1 LIYVILALYLC
12 LDLLM
17 DSNSEHIRK
26 KLLDI
31 RRKLLDLSKRNRLLN
46 YRHNKSAV
54 RVIDEQPR
62 QVFDYLVRS
71 AKPMTFIP
79 LEPTDEEDD
88 YPPGNDGAQR
98 PSTSVEVAEHVGVD
112 LSDDLPEPNE
122 SEEEVPERHRDNKL
136 QTKLFVEILEARLR
150 RMASK
155 ARTIIEETGK
165 NQLYLVLGFL
175 EWKERNDSSRE
186 FEAPL
191 IMIPVELKKK
201 ERRSQKAR
209 CYEYTIQY
217 TGEDL
222 IPNLSL
228 REKLV
233 RDFNLILPDFEDEHV
248 IAGEDVE
255 NDLDPE
261 AYFEAARDMISN
273 MEGWEVRR
281 KIVLGFF
288 SFSKLMMYLD
298 LDPSKWPNGALE
310 NNQHIHRLFGLEESS
325 YSDGTDLTE
334 DDHDPES
341 FPLILDADSSQT
353 EAIRDAMNGRDMII
367 QGPPGTGKSQTI
379 TNLIACFLNAGKS
392 VLFLAEKM
400 AALNIV
406 HRNLEKV
413 RLADFC
419 LEIHSH
425 KVDKRQV
432 RDSLRKRN
440 DLNTRNVGGISEIA
454 QLKALKESLGKYIL
468 AITKPV
474 GPKGETVYEVLGKSE
489 NLRSRLTNPS
499 GLTIQESDSI
509 GELEMQEALSLLDSL
524 SRQYKEIGAPR
535 KNIWCGFEAVTLIHG
550 DENKVAEYLE
560 AARVAL
566 ARILKTVE
574 TCYSALNVEADSK
587 EITAVGL
594 EAMCEFAK
602 HVPPSDIQCDLA
614 AKVFQ
619 TGDKRIWEHARA
631 FQQLIHDYLKMT
643 TDAGEIFSN
652 PDAIST
658 DDAAALCKQLDGLV
672 EWGITTID
680 KLLAESLYRT
690 CDKLR
695 TELQQC
701 SDLVQEELPAVFS
714 YLENVADLD
723 RIEAIIRLFH
733 AMPEE
738 IERIDVSRLLS
749 SSVRLLATELI
760 EESSR
765 LLSEREE
772 LGSVFALDDACEI
785 EELSTIRRVLRQKQK
800 SVLRWFH
807 RDYRQARNQLNAFLR
822 DPSLI
827 KNRALA
833 DLTERL
839 EHLLRDEQEFGQKR
853 EYNEMFG
860 EMFCGL
866 DTEWNRLRRVV
877 GWVANLIDA
886 TRSADEAKLL
896 VGRLCMSQLRS
907 SNETFSRI
915 VTSIRQTSETYASQM
930 KDLGCTQSLDD
941 LVSRKIL
948 SLRGECEKQRD
959 ICSAI
964 HDSSIADMLPEKC
977 DISAAKSALD
987 ALVESNRLRTQLNA
1001 DQQMK
1006 SMLGPS
1012 FAGANTNIDALVET
1026 VDWALQACQLNLP
1039 EELAAR
1045 LTAEDTETVI
1055 AEISKAAESMMQ
1067 NFELA
1072 KSNIGRLSQF
1082 GELDIQTFCGGTLEN
1097 IPIGD
1102 LEVKLAAAISQID
1115 RLPKWADYRR
1125 FVQKAVSLGLKEIV
1139 ELIESETVPAEEAC
1153 DLYLYALYDGLA
1165 RQQIRNSTEL
1175 ATFTRADYE
1184 AKRARF
1190 AMLDSQMLTFN
1201 REMIAGNACQ
1211 RHVPIGQRGA
1221 KVREWTDMC
1230 LLEKEFSRQRGLVP
1244 VRQLMNRAGNAI
1256 RALKP
1261 VLMMSPMSVA
1271 QFLEPGKHHFDVII
1285 MDEASQIQ
1293 PHDALGAIV
1302 RADQMIVVGDSKQL
1316 PPTTFFQIE
1325 MENPDDEQGEESI
1338 FDDTDANFSILDMCD
1353 AVSLPLTRLKWHYRS
1368 EHESLIAFSNS
1379 QWYDNELIIFPS
1391 PGTDSTKLG
1400 IVFHYVEKA
1409 TYAVGKNE
1417 VEANRVARQIIAH
1430 AKRFPEL
1437 SLGVGTFNLKQREI
1451 IEDRLDRLAREDS
1464 TAELAL
1470 EEFTRKHKDIEPL
1483 FIKNLENLQGDERD
1497 VIFISCTF
1505 GPDKDT
1511 GKVFQR
1517 FGPINGPNGWRRLN
1531 VLFTRAKKRMEVF
1544 SSMKHEDIIIGPGA
1558 EGRIALKKF
1567 LKYVESG
1574 MLPDLGHTTE
1584 RGPDSD
1590 FEVAVAKVIDGL
1602 GFQTKLQVGVSG
1614 YFIDIGVCHPNRTE
1628 EFILGVECDGAMYH
1642 SSRSARDRD
1651 RLREEVLLRRGWNI
1665 HRIWSTDWFKCRSDE
1680 IERLKNRLRELVE
1693 SDKHEVVCVEEPLP
1707 SYQIASS
1714 AEVCRWSD
1722 EELHDRIER
1731 YCRANISRSPED
1743 QRKDGFLNE
1752 EILTELVKKRP
1763 TDMGEFID
1771 CVSGKA
1777 RGNLDNDDVQYI
1789 HDIFEITKQAC

>member
-1 LIYVILALYLC
+1 
-12 LDLLM
+12 M
-17 DSNSEHIRK
+17 DSATDQIRK

-62 QVFDYLVRS
+62 QVFDYLVKS
-71 AKPMTFIP
+71 TKPMTFIP
-79 LEPTDEEDD
+79 LEPPDEAEED
-88 YPPGNDGAQR
+88 PPHDDSMENAPTVVD
-98 PSTSVEVAEHVGVD
+98 TVEHMGVN
-112 LSDDLPEPNE
+112 LSDDLPEPDAHA
-122 SEEEVPERHRDNKL
+122 EEVPEKHRDNKL
-136 QTKLFVEILEARLR
+136 QTKLFAEILEARLR

-155 ARTIIEETGK
+155 ARTIIEETGS
-165 NQLYLVLGFL
+165 NQLYLALGFL
-175 EWKERNDSSRE
+175 EWKERDDSSRE

-201 ERRSQKAR
+201 KRRSQKAR

-228 REKLV
+228 REKLAK
-233 RDFNLILPDFEDEHV
+233 DFGLILPDFEDERV
-248 IAGEDVE
+248 IAGEDAE

-261 AYFEAARDMISN
+261 AYFEAVRDMISN

-288 SFSKLMMYLD
+288 SFSKIRMYLD
-298 LDPSKWPNGALE
+298 LDPNEWPGDSLVK
-310 NNQHIHRLFGLEESS
+310 NQHIHRLFGLEESLS
-325 YSDGTDLTE
+325 SDGTDPIE
-334 DDHDPES
+334 YDPDSES
-341 FPLILDADSSQT
+341 FPLVLDADSSQT

-379 TNLIACFLNAGKS
+379 TNLIACFLDAGKS

-400 AALNIV
+400 AALNVV

-413 RLADFC
+413 GLADFC

-440 DLNTRNVGGISEIA
+440 DLITRNVGITSEIA
-454 QLKALKESLGKYIL
+454 QLNAVKESLGKYIL
-468 AITKPV
+468 AIARPV
-474 GPKGETVYEVLGKSE
+474 GPKDETVYEVLGKSE

-509 GELEMQEALSLLDSL
+509 GELEMQEALWLLDSL

-535 KNIWCGFEAVTLIHG
+535 KNIWCGFEAVTLVLG
-550 DENKVAEYLE
+550 DENKVAEHLE
-560 AARVAL
+560 AARAAL
-566 ARILKTVE
+566 VRILKTVE
-574 TCYSALNVEADSK
+574 TCYSALHVEAASK

-619 TGDKRIWEHARA
+619 TDDKRVWEHART
-631 FQQLIHDYLKMT
+631 FQQLIHDYQKVVT
-643 TDAGEIFSN
+643 EAREVFSD
-652 PDAIST
+652 PAPIST
-658 DDAAALCKQLDGLV
+658 DDAAVLCKQLDGLLK
-672 EWGITTID
+672 WGITTID
-680 KLLAESLYRT
+680 KSLAESLYRT
-690 CDKLR
+690 CDRLG
-695 TELQQC
+695 TLVQEC
-701 SDLVQEELPAVFS
+701 SDLVQEELPAVSS
-714 YLENVADLD
+714 YLEHVADLD

-772 LGSVFALDDACEI
+772 LGSVFALGDACGI

-860 EMFCGL
+860 EMFRGL
-866 DTEWNRLRRVV
+866 DTEWSRLRRVV
-877 GWVANLIDA
+877 GWAANLIDA

-896 VGRLCMSQLRS
+896 VGRLCAASQLRS
-907 SNETFSRI
+907 FNETFGGI
-915 VTSIRQTSETYASQM
+915 ATSIRQTIETYTRQM

-941 LVSRKIL
+941 MLSREIA
-948 SLRGECEKQRD
+948 SLLGECEKQGD

-977 DISAAKSALD
+977 GISAAKSALD
-987 ALVESNRLRTQLNA
+987 ALIESNRLRTQLDA
-1001 DQQMK
+1001 DHQMK
-1006 SMLGPS
+1006 SVLEPH
-1012 FAGANTNIDALVET
+1012 FAGANTNIDVLMESI
-1026 VDWALQACQLNLP
+1026 DWALQACELNLP
-1039 EELAAR
+1039 EELVAR
-1045 LTAEDTETVI
+1045 LTAEEIETVI
-1055 AEISKAAESMMQ
+1055 AEISRATESMNQ
-1067 NFELA
+1067 DFGLV
-1072 KSNIGRLSQF
+1072 KSNIDRLSQF
-1082 GELDIQTFCGGTLEN
+1082 GELNIQVFCGGTLEN
-1097 IPIGD
+1097 LAIGD
-1102 LEVKLAAAISQID
+1102 LEAKLTTAISQID
-1115 RLPKWADYRR
+1115 RLPKWAGYRR
-1125 FVQKAVSLGLKEIV
+1125 SVQKAVSIGLGEIV
-1139 ELIESETVPAEEAC
+1139 ESIESEAVPAKEAC
-1153 DLYLYALYDGLA
+1153 DLYLYTLYDGLA
-1165 RQQIRNSTEL
+1165 RQQIRENTEL

-1184 AKRARF
+1184 TKRAQF
-1190 AMLDSQMLTFN
+1190 AKLDSEMLTLY
-1201 REMIAGNACQ
+1201 RRQIAHHACQ
-1211 RHVPIGQRGA
+1211 RHVPRGQRGA
-1221 KVREWTDMC
+1221 RVREWTDMC

-1293 PHDALGAIV
+1293 PHDALGAIA

-1316 PPTTFFQIE
+1316 PPTTFFQTE

-1338 FDDTDANFSILDMCD
+1338 FDETDASFSILDTCD
-1353 AVSLPLTRLKWHYRS
+1353 AVGLPPTRLKWHYRS

-1391 PGTDSTKLG
+1391 AGTDSTKLG

-1409 TYAVGKNE
+1409 TYAAGKNE
-1417 VEANRVARQIIAH
+1417 VEADCVARQIIAH

-1470 EEFTRKHKDIEPL
+1470 EEFTRRHKDVEPL

-1511 GKVFQR
+1511 GHVFQR

-1544 SSMKHEDIIIGPGA
+1544 SSMKHEDITIGPGA
-1558 EGRIALKKF
+1558 EGRIALRKF
-1567 LKYVESG
+1567 LKYAESG

-1590 FEVAVAKVIDGL
+1590 FEVAVARVINGL
-1602 GFQTKLQVGVSG
+1602 GFQTELQVGVSG
-1614 YFIDIGVCHPNRTE
+1614 FFIDIGVCHPNRTE

-1651 RLREEVLLRRGWNI
+1651 RLREEILLRRGWNI
-1665 HRIWSTDWFKCRSDE
+1665 HRIWSTDWFKCRPDE
-1680 IERLKNRLRELVE
+1680 IDRLKNRLQGLVE
-1693 SDKHEVVCVEEPLP
+1693 SDKHEVVRVEEPLP

-1714 AEVCRWSD
+1714 AEVRRWPD
-1722 EELHDRIER
+1722 EEVRDRIER
-1731 YCRANISRSPED
+1731 FCKENIGRSLED

-1752 EILTELVKKRP
+1752 EILTALVQRRP
-1763 TDMGEFID
+1763 TDMDEFRD
-1771 CVSGKA
+1771 CVSVEA
-1777 RGNLDNDDVQYI
+1777 RVNLDNDDVQYI
-1789 HDIFEITKQAC
+1789 HDIFEIIKQAC

>member
-1 LIYVILALYLC
+1 MPSST
-12 LDLLM
+12 D
-17 DSNSEHIRK
+17 HIRE
-26 KLLDI
+26 KLLTI
-31 RRKLLDLSKRNRLLN
+31 RLKLLDLSKRNRLLN
-46 YRHNKSAV
+46 YRHNKSAI

-62 QVFDYLVRS
+62 QVFDYLVKS
-71 AKPMTFIP
+71 AKPMTFIA
-79 LEPTDEEDD
+79 LEPPDEAEGDS
-88 YPPGNDGAQR
+88 PGSNGTNGVATADVA
-98 PSTSVEVAEHVGVD
+98 AEHMGVN
-112 LSDDLPEPNE
+112 LSDDIPEPNV
-122 SEEEVPERHRDNKL
+122 SEEQVPERHRDNKL
-136 QTKLFVEILEARLR
+136 QTKLFVEILEAQLR

-155 ARTIIEETGK
+155 ARTIIEETGS
-165 NQLYLVLGFL
+165 NQLYLALGFL
-175 EWKERNDSSRE
+175 EWRERDDSSRE

-201 ERRSQKAR
+201 KRRSQKAR

-228 REKLV
+228 REKLAK
-233 RDFNLILPDFEDEHV
+233 DFGLILPDFEDEHV
-248 IAGEDVE
+248 IAGEDAE

-261 AYFEAARDMISN
+261 AYFEAIRDMVSN

-288 SFSKLMMYLD
+288 SFSKIRMYLD
-298 LDPSKWPNGALE
+298 LDPNEWPGDSLVK
-310 NNQHIHRLFGLEESS
+310 NQHIHRLFGLEESLS
-325 YSDGTDLTE
+325 SDGTDPIE
-334 DDHDPES
+334 YDPESES
-341 FPLILDADSSQT
+341 FPLVLDADSSQT

-379 TNLIACFLNAGKS
+379 TNLIACFLDAGKS

-400 AALNIV
+400 AALNVV

-413 RLADFC
+413 ELADFC

-440 DLNTRNVGGISEIA
+440 DLITRNVGITSEIA
-454 QLKALKESLGKYIL
+454 QLNAVKESLGKYIL
-468 AITKPV
+468 AIARPV
-474 GPKGETVYEVLGKSE
+474 GPKDETVYEVLGKSE

-499 GLTIQESDSI
+499 GLTMQESDSI

-524 SRQYKEIGAPR
+524 SRQYKEIGVPR
-535 KNIWCGFEAVTLIHG
+535 KNIWCGFEAETLVLG
-550 DENKVAEYLE
+550 DESKVAEYLE
-560 AARVAL
+560 AARAAL
-566 ARILKTVE
+566 AKILETVG
-574 TCYSALNVEADSK
+574 TCYAALRVEAASR

-594 EAMCEFAK
+594 EAMCTFAK
-602 HVPPSDIQCDLA
+602 HVPPSDMQFDLA

-619 TGDKRIWEHARA
+619 TGDKRMWEQART

-643 TDAGEIFSN
+643 TLAGEMFSN
-652 PDAIST
+652 SAAIST
-658 DDAAALCKQLDGLV
+658 DDAATLRKQLDGLL
-672 EWGITTID
+672 EWGISTID
-680 KLLAESLYRT
+680 KSLAESLYAIS
-690 CDKLR
+690 DKLGIL
-695 TELQQC
+695 LQKC
-701 SDLVQEELPAVFS
+701 GDLVQDELPAISS

-723 RIEAIIRLFH
+723 RIEAIITLFH
-733 AMPEE
+733 TMPEE
-738 IERIDVSRLLS
+738 IERIDISRLLS
-749 SSVRLLATELI
+749 SSIRLLATELI
-760 EESSR
+760 EESER
-765 LLSEREE
+765 LLREREE
-772 LGSVFALDDACEI
+772 LSSVFARDDACEI

-839 EHLLRDEQEFGQKR
+839 EHLLRGEQEFGQKR

-860 EMFCGL
+860 EMFRGL

-877 GWVANLIDA
+877 GWAANLIDA

-907 SNETFSRI
+907 SNETFSQI
-915 VTSIRQTSETYASQM
+915 VTSIRQTIETYARQM

-941 LVSRKIL
+941 LLSRKIV

-987 ALVESNRLRTQLNA
+987 ALIESHRLRTQLNT

-1006 SMLGPS
+1006 SMLGPH
-1012 FAGANTNIDALVET
+1012 FAGIRTNIDALMET
-1026 VDWALQACQLNLP
+1026 VDWALRARELNLH
-1039 EELAAR
+1039 EELVAK
-1045 LTAEDTETVI
+1045 LTAEDMNTAI
-1055 AEISKAAESMMQ
+1055 AEISNAAKKLNQ
-1067 NFELA
+1067 GFEVV
-1072 KSNIGRLSQF
+1072 KSNINRLSRF
-1082 GELDIQTFCGGTLEN
+1082 GELDIQTFCGGVLEHL
-1097 IPIGD
+1097 PIGD
-1102 LEVKLAAAISQID
+1102 LEAKLAVAISQTD
-1115 RLPKWADYRR
+1115 RLPKWAGYRR
-1125 FVQKAVSLGLKEIV
+1125 MVQKATGLGLKEIV
-1139 ELIESETVPAEEAC
+1139 ASIESEVVPAEEAC
-1153 DLYLYALYDGLA
+1153 DVYLYALYDGLA
-1165 RQQIRNSTEL
+1165 RQQIRSNTEL
-1175 ATFTRADYE
+1175 ATFTRVDYE

-1190 AMLDSQMLTFN
+1190 AKLDSEMLTLY
-1201 REMIAGNACQ
+1201 RRRIAHHACQ
-1211 RHVPIGQRGA
+1211 RHVPRGQRGA
-1221 KVREWTDMC
+1221 RVREWTDRC

-1271 QFLEPGKHHFDVII
+1271 QFLKPGEHHFDVII

-1293 PHDALGAIV
+1293 PHDALGAIA
-1302 RADQMIVVGDSKQL
+1302 RANQMIVVGDSKQL
-1316 PPTTFFQIE
+1316 PPTTFFQTE

-1338 FDDTDANFSILDMCD
+1338 FDETDAGFSILDMCD
-1353 AVSLPLTRLKWHYRS
+1353 AVGLPPTRLKWHYRS

-1391 PGTDSTKLG
+1391 AGTDSTKLG
-1400 IVFHYVEKA
+1400 IAFHYVENA
-1409 TYAVGKNE
+1409 TYAAGKNE
-1417 VEANRVARQIIAH
+1417 VEADYVARQIIAH
-1430 AKRFPEL
+1430 TRRYPEL

-1470 EEFTRKHKDIEPL
+1470 EEFTRKHKDVEPM

-1511 GKVFQR
+1511 GQVFQR

-1544 SSMKHEDIIIGPGA
+1544 SSMRHEDIVIGPSF

-1567 LKYVESG
+1567 LKYAESG
-1574 MLPDLGHTTE
+1574 MLPDLGHRTE

-1590 FEVAVAKVIDGL
+1590 FEVAVAKVITGF
-1602 GFQTKLQVGVSG
+1602 GFQTELQVGVSG
-1614 YFIDIGVCHPNRTE
+1614 FFIDIGVCHPNRPGD
-1628 EFILGVECDGAMYH
+1628 FILGIECDGAMYH

-1665 HRIWSTDWFKCRSDE
+1665 HRIWSTDWFKCRADE
-1680 IERLKNRLRELVE
+1680 TERLKNRLQELIE
-1693 SDKHEVVCVEEPLP
+1693 SDKHEVVRVEEPLP

-1714 AEVCRWSD
+1714 SEVRRWSD

-1731 YCRANISRSPED
+1731 FCRENIPRSLED

-1752 EILTELVKKRP
+1752 EILTALVQRRP
-1763 TDMGEFID
+1763 TDMDEFID

-1789 HDIFEITKQAC
+1789 HDIFEIIKQAC